1 MTAQQENDVAVPR
14 FIYVHRREK
23 LGSGK
28 ESEIDVHG
36 GAGLE
41 QWVAESKWYQ
51 DRKVD
56 MSLVKKL
63 LDKAKMVKKDRQAD
77 VVRT

>member
-1 MTAQQENDVAVPR
+1 
-14 FIYVHRREK
+14 

-56 MSLVKKL
+56 MSLVKLMKSE
-63 LDKAKMVKKDRQAD
+63 
-77 VVRT
+77 